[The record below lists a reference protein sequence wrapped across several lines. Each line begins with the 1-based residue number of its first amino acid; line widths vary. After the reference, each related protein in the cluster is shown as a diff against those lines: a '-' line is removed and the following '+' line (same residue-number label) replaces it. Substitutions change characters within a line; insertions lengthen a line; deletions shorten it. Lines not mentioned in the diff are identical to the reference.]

1 MILDWLVANWENILA
16 IYGGVVAIST
26 VVVKWTKTDKD
37 NKVLNKIIAFFD
49 LFSTA
54 FSKADKELLEKAVAK
69 QKKESK

>member
-69 QKKESK
+69 QKKEE